1 MTINSKM
8 AYIKSSCESC
18 FAIYGLR
25 TTGRWRGVSTILSQ
39 LITSPSP
46 TKLAFE
52 SGNFINKNE
61 NNLLVIG
68 LVMKQHEM
76 KMG

>member
-25 TTGRWRGVSTILSQ
+25 TKGRWCGVSTILSQ

-46 TKLAFE
+46 TKLAVE
-52 SGNFINKNE
+52 SGNFINKDK

-68 LVMKQHEM
+68 LVMRQHEM
-76 KMG
+76 KVG